1 MSGLNRSLNGV
12 YSRRLQRTLIF
23 IAAAGVAF
31 GQAPRI
37 FSRAIFN
44 AASFAPAGVPGGSI
58 AQGSM
63 LSIFGTNLGPAK
75 GVPASSF
82 PLQTSLS
89 GVSLTFTEGGQSV
102 NLIPLYVSAGQIN
115 AIMPSNAGIGLGS
128 LQVTYNN
135 LKSNF
140 SPMQVVASSF
150 GIFAVGGSGMGPG
163 AVHNFVTQ
171 ANQPLNSLQTTAAPG
186 DTVTIYGTGLGPI
199 TAPDNVAPPAG
210 SLPVTVEAWVGGQ
223 TASVAYSGRSPCCS
237 GLDQIVLNI
246 PKNVPQGCWVP
257 IYFRTAGAVTSNAV
271 TVAIDPKRAP
281 CSDPNNPLTH
291 IFTTGGTGGTL
302 RLTKSSVHEDV
313 ATLAPVDAA
322 TDMFTYD
329 LRNLPGGPF
338 VFSPLLSQPP
348 AGSCTVFEFAGDYWG
363 LNGGFPSPLVQVSYL
378 DTGTFTASGS
388 VSGDLAPAVSGGFGA
403 FLGSNLSPYFPS
415 QLTINPGTAKLT
427 SNGGTDVPSFSSTIT
442 IPQPFTWT
450 GRDEL
455 TTIPRSQPLT
465 LSWTGLPS
473 GQQMSILGG
482 NVDLPSN
489 SSALFYCVAPV
500 GASSFVIPNA
510 VLEFVPATRA
520 DLRASKGLLY
530 LVNSSPGNGIPVHAS
545 GIKTAVA
552 LAVYMFGKT
561 VIFQ

>member
-1 MSGLNRSLNGV
+1 MSGVNRALKVFRSGYLEKIV
-12 YSRRLQRTLIF
+12 ILL
-23 IAAAGVAF
+23 AAAGVAF

-89 GVSLTFTEGGQSV
+89 GVSITFTQGGQSV
-102 NLIPLYVSAGQIN
+102 NLLPLYVSAGQIN

-140 SPMQVVASSF
+140 SPMRVVASSF
-150 GIFAVGGSGMGPG
+150 GVFAVGGAGMGPG
-163 AVHNFVTQ
+163 AVHNFVSQ
-171 ANQPLNSLQTTAAPG
+171 ANQPLNSLKTTAAPG
-186 DTVTIYGTGLGPI
+186 DTITIYGTGLGPI
-199 TAPDNVAPPAG
+199 TTPDNVAPPAG
-210 SLPVTVEAWVGGQ
+210 NLPVQVEAWVGGQ
-223 TASVAYSGRSPCCS
+223 AAIVAYSGRSPCCS

-246 PKNVPQGCWVP
+246 PKNASQGCWVP
-257 IYFRTAGAVTSNAV
+257 IYFRTAGAITSNAV
-271 TVAIDPKRAP
+271 TVAIDPKRGP
-281 CSDPNNPLTH
+281 CSDPSNPLTQ
-291 IFTTGGTGGTL
+291 IFTAGGTGGTL

-322 TDMFTYD
+322 TDIFTYD
-329 LRNLPGGPF
+329 LRNLPGGAF

-348 AGSCTVFEFAGDYWG
+348 AGSCTVFEFAGDFWG
-363 LNGGFPSPLVQVSYL
+363 LNGGFPSPLAQVSYL

-388 VSGDLAPAVSGGFGA
+388 VSGNLSSGVSGDFGA
-403 FLGSNLSPYFPS
+403 FLGSDLPPYFPS

-427 SNGGTDVPSFSSTIT
+427 SSGGTDVPSFSSTIT

-450 GRDEL
+450 GREEL
-455 TTIPRSQPLT
+455 TTIPRNEPLT

-489 SSALFYCVAPV
+489 SSAIFYCLAPV
-500 GASSFVIPNA
+500 GASSFTISNA

-520 DLRASKGLLY
+520 DPRASKGLLY
-530 LVNSSPGNGIPVHAS
+530 LMNSSPENGTPVHVS
-545 GIKTAVA
+545 GIKTAVV